1 MFGQAARFSRRID
14 VSGIP
19 VSLSLG
25 QAFTKGEVNQTLS
38 VTVSLK
44 NSQGAAVAALKDEKV
59 QLHYGSQVQDGV
71 IPAGARSATFQIT
84 PHTPGVAKVEATD
97 SNLAGASE
105 LVLAVD
111 KNATIMKRAIVPGE
125 ALPPPP
131 PPPPTGGQNR
141 RFGKAVDKIARVAAP
156 EPTSTPPPASAP
168 ASPSATLKV
177 FVTPDNIGPDP
188 ETGQWK
194 AQIALALMGPN
205 DELITS
211 DRDVPL
217 QLVAQQ
223 GQINPS
229 QVTIK
234 KDESS
239 TFATPASLTSNS
251 AGTDTI
257 SVFSSLPRVQ
267 QTVTYQT
274 PQPSQLHLEATP
286 ASVINDGKSPIRI
299 VVLLV
304 DSGNNTVRAAVATP
318 VTLTSSRG
326 NLAPIQITIPAGEY
340 SAEAALSS
348 QQNGEASVT
357 AEASGLKSAQT
368 LAAFLFPWMMV
379 TMGALGGMLGATVH
393 NPKGAFSKKWWTVV
407 LLGVICGVVLCIAA
421 LFGAIGALPK
431 LGLPIQ
437 ISQIPSAN
445 ELGALLLGFVGGFY
459 GKKFWLKGDSD
470 KPEQAAGQAA
480 AKTT

>member
-1 MFGQAARFSRRID
+1 
-14 VSGIP
+14 
-19 VSLSLG
+19 
-25 QAFTKGEVNQTLS
+25 
-38 VTVSLK
+38 
-44 NSQGAAVAALKDEKV
+44 
-59 QLHYGSQVQDGV
+59 
-71 IPAGARSATFQIT
+71 
-84 PHTPGVAKVEATD
+84 
-97 SNLAGASE
+97 
-105 LVLAVD
+105 
-111 KNATIMKRAIVPGE
+111 
-125 ALPPPP
+125 
-131 PPPPTGGQNR
+131 
-141 RFGKAVDKIARVAAP
+141 
-156 EPTSTPPPASAP
+156 
-168 ASPSATLKV
+168 
-177 FVTPDNIGPDP
+177 
-188 ETGQWK
+188 
-194 AQIALALMGPN
+194 MGPN
-205 DELITS
+205 DELIAS

-223 GQINPS
+223 GQISPS

-274 PQPSQLHLEATP
+274 PQPSQLRLEATP

-304 DSGNNTVRAAVATP
+304 DSGNNTVRAALATP

-379 TMGALGGMLGATVH
+379 AMGALGGMLGATVH
-393 NPKGAFSKKWWTVV
+393 NPKAAFSKKWWTVV

-470 KPEQAAGQAA
+470 KPEQAAARTAGGTA
-480 AKTT
+480 